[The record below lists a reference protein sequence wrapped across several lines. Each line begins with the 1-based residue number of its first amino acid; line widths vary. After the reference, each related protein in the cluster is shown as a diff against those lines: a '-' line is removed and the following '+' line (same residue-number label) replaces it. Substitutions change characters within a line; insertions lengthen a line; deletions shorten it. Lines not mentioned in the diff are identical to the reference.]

1 MTTLFEETCTPKDQD
16 HIFSQIPFLAF
27 AFHTFII
34 YVGESISLN
43 CETRKRTTGGEQD
56 FLRKGNWEDNK
67 IHETRSGKTT
77 GPEAYTQANVS
88 VAMGLERR
96 MVVEETMYEFQ
107 DSGKYSSS
115 LISLKT
121 SLTRFVYFFLPAY

>member
-1 MTTLFEETCTPKDQD
+1 MNRSGNDYIIWRNLYSKGPRP
-16 HIFSQIPFLAF
+16 HFSQIPFLAF

-43 CETRKRTTGGEQD
+43 CETRKRTTRGEQD

-96 MVVEETMYEFQ
+96 MVVEEKERQCLNFRTV
-107 DSGKYSSS
+107 GNI
-115 LISLKT
+115 L
-121 SLTRFVYFFLPAY
+121 VA